1 MVSANFLL
9 RHLVSLLCIFILC
22 QSVFFILSP
31 LLSLLSPIALTYK
44 KQVVEIAYNYLP
56 KDEAAI
62 FNGVIFGDGEGL
74 TFLLKNKL
82 KITGTIHI
90 VVVSGYNISFL
101 ISLLITLV
109 DMGGQKLS
117 RLFKYVL
124 SHLVIFLYL
133 VLIGWGV
140 AAIRAFL
147 MSIIVRVLK
156 VFGFKVNIYYVL
168 ALSVIL
174 MLGNNPK
181 LINDV
186 SCQFSSLSTLGLIMY
201 GNKFSKLFFRFLKWL
216 FGENSKSPLLTPIKL
231 FGNYFCETVAAS
243 LLVIPLISSYFG
255 TVSLVAP
262 VVNGLVLWVVPYVTL
277 VSPVALILAPVS
289 HYLAFLSFKLAHYL
303 LTFFLFIINY
313 FSSLPFSSLFIRFN
327 AFELFVSYFLVF
339 SLYYLVKKYE
349 NT

>member
-1 MVSANFLL
+1 MVRVNFVL

-22 QSVFFILSP
+22 QSVFFVLSP
-31 LLSLLSPIALTYK
+31 VLSLLSPVASLYK
-44 KQVVEIAYNYLP
+44 KQVIEIAYNFLP
-56 KDEAAI
+56 RDQAAI

-74 TFLLKNKL
+74 SFALKNKL

-101 ISLLITLV
+101 ISLLISLV
-109 DMGGQKLS
+109 DVTGAKLS

-124 SHLVIFLYL
+124 SHLVILAYL

-140 AAIRAFL
+140 AAVRAFL

-168 ALSVIL
+168 ALTIII

-201 GNKFSKLFFRFLKWL
+201 GNKFSKLFFRFFKWL
-216 FGENSKSPLLTPIKL
+216 FRENSKSPLLAPIKL

-277 VSPVALILAPVS
+277 LSPLALFLASVS
-289 HYLAFLSFKLAHYL
+289 HYLAFLSFKSVYYL
-303 LTFFLFIINY
+303 LTFFLAIIDY
-313 FSSLPFSSLFIRFN
+313 FSSFPLASLFVRFN
-327 AFELFVSYFLVF
+327 AIQLFVSYFLIF